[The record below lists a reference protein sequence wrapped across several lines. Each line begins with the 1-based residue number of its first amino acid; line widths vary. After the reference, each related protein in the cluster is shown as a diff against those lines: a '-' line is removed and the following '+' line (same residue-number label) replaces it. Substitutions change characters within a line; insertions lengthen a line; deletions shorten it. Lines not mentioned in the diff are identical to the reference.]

1 MSGSLQGRVIP
12 NVEGAC
18 VMKER
23 LKGFGGCMGAWY
35 VRQIPDCKYL
45 NVVSKIIGA
54 KGIHR
59 SPRGCMS
66 RIGTYRACILS

>member
-1 MSGSLQGRVIP
+1 
-12 NVEGAC
+12 
-18 VMKER
+18 
-23 LKGFGGCMGAWY
+23 MGAWY